1 MTFDSYMEGEIMY
14 SMAASHARG
23 KRADDNIFAA
33 NGRAIALADRI
44 GKDKV
49 INGTVG
55 SLLDDEGNL
64 VVYRGV
70 QEAYKSLSPK
80 EFAAYAPI
88 SGYDKFKKFA
98 VEQCFGKHR
107 PSGYVGVCAI
117 PGGSGALRQVVY
129 NYAESGDDVLITDW
143 HWTAYDGFIKIAG
156 RNVRTFKFLNDKGV
170 FNAEDF
176 QRNVHEIL
184 EKQDSIVIIL
194 NGIANNPTGYSM
206 TVEEWQKAVDILKK
220 EVRENGKRAIIEAD
234 VAYMDYAGEYE
245 KTREFFKVFDKL
257 PKNILFVC
265 AYSLSKSFT
274 MYGQRA
280 GAMIAISQEKSVID
294 EFMAALQYSSRGT
307 WSNCNSSGMNMLVHI
322 CENEELLKDIEKERQ
337 VYVTK
342 LNQRADVFTKE
353 ADKVGLK
360 YVPYVSGFFIT
371 VPVERSSEICATLEK
386 ENIFLVP
393 MKNGVRVAVCSVSE
407 KKMHGLALKLVET
420 MEKLGINQ

>member
-1 MTFDSYMEGEIMY
+1 M
-14 SMAASHARG
+14 
-23 KRADDNIFAA
+23 
-33 NGRAIALADRI
+33 
-44 GKDKV
+44 
-49 INGTVG
+49 
-55 SLLDDEGNL
+55 
-64 VVYRGV
+64 
-70 QEAYKSLSPK
+70 
-80 EFAAYAPI
+80 
-88 SGYDKFKKFA
+88 
-98 VEQCFGKHR
+98 
-107 PSGYVGVCAI
+107 
-117 PGGSGALRQVVY
+117 
-129 NYAESGDDVLITDW
+129 
-143 HWTAYDGFIKIAG
+143 
-156 RNVRTFKFLNDKGV
+156 NDKGV

-342 LNQRADVFTKE
+342 LNQRAGVFTKE
-353 ADKVGLK
+353 ADKVGL
-360 YVPYVSGFFIT
+360 VCT
-371 VPVERSSEICATLEK
+371 VRIRIFYYSSRRKIIGNMCNT
-386 ENIFLVP
+386 
-393 MKNGVRVAVCSVSE
+393 
-407 KKMHGLALKLVET
+407 
-420 MEKLGINQ
+420 

>member
-1 MTFDSYMEGEIMY
+1 MY
-14 SMAASHARG
+14 SMAATHARG

-64 VVYRGV
+64 VVFKGVEKAYR
-70 QEAYKSLSPK
+70 SLLPK

-88 SGYDKFKKFA
+88 SGYDKFKKYA
-98 VEQCFGKHR
+98 LEQCFGKSR
-107 PSGYVGVCAI
+107 PSGHIGVCAI
-117 PGGSGALRQVVY
+117 PGGSGALRQVAY
-129 NYAESGDDVLITDW
+129 NYAEFGDEVLITDW
-143 HWTAYDGFIKIAG
+143 HWTAYDGFIKVAG
-156 RNVRTFKFLNDKGV
+156 CKVRTFSLLNEEGH

-176 QRNVHEIL
+176 EKNVHEIL

-206 TVEEWQKAVDILKK
+206 TYEEWEKAINILKNATH
-220 EVRENGKRAIIEAD
+220 ENGKRAIIEAD
-234 VAYMDYAGEYE
+234 VAYMDYAGDFE

-257 PKNILFVC
+257 PKNILFIC

-280 GAMIAISQEKSVID
+280 GAMIAVSQEKSVID
-294 EFMAALQYSSRGT
+294 EFMAALQFSSRAT
-307 WSNCNSSGMNMLVHI
+307 WSNCNSSGMNILVHI
-322 CENEELLKDIEKERQ
+322 CEHKELLEDIEKERKI
-337 VYVTK
+337 YVKK
-342 LNQRADVFTKE
+342 LNERALVFTKE
-353 ADKVGLK
+353 ADEIGLK
-360 YVPYVSGFFIT
+360 YVPYVAGFFIT
-371 VPVERSSEICATLEK
+371 IPVKGSSEICKTLEK

-393 MKNGVRVAVCSVSE
+393 MKNGVRLAVCSISE
-407 KKMHGLALKLVET
+407 KKMKGLAKKLVQT
-420 MEKLGINQ
+420 MKDLGIKQ